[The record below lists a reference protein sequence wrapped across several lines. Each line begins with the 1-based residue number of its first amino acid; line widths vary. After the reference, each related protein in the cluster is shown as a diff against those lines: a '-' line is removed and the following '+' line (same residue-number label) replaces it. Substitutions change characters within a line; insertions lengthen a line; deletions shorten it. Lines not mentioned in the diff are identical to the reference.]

1 MYIAIDHHLSRQRPV
16 GRAFGPGTDD
26 PCESGAAVPGPR
38 TVLVVDDQQDL
49 ADMAEML
56 LSSYGMEVRVA
67 YSAEDA
73 LAILRADSTIEAVFS
88 DIAMPGMSGL
98 QLAGLVGS
106 NYPHIKVVLT
116 SGYTHPEL
124 LAARR
129 DSVLFVTKPY
139 SIDKVVDLLRQG

>member
-1 MYIAIDHHLSRQRPV
+1 MHTAIDHHLSRQSPAGHAFRPEPD
-16 GRAFGPGTDD
+16 GPR
-26 PCESGAAVPGPR
+26 ESGAAAPSPR
-38 TVLVVDDQQDL
+38 TVLVVDDQRDL

-67 YSAEDA
+67 YSAEEA
-73 LAILRADSTIEAVFS
+73 LTILRADSTIEAVFS

-98 QLAGLVGS
+98 QLAGLVES
-106 NYPHIKVVLT
+106 DYPHVNIVLT

-129 DSVLFVTKPY
+129 VSALFITKPY
-139 SIDKVVDLLRQG
+139 SIDKVVDLLRA